1 MILVCSDSGVCES
14 GVELVWVWVLV
25 GGVDLGWA
33 GFLAVSLS
41 CDCCGF
47 GFAGF
52 VRFSVWVGAY
62 RG

>member
-1 MILVCSDSGVCES
+1 MV
-14 GVELVWVWVLV
+14 
-25 GGVDLGWA
+25 

-62 RG
+62 RGWSYVLTVLWLRGWFSLVTFVSWV